1 MAKTITSVVAAAEK
15 QKISPDEAAADM
27 PQFEQYWHH
36 QAQKLE
42 DVCRQAQTFPNL
54 FFTIAPAEWRF
65 PLHGGMFG
73 KADQDD
79 LSTCQAWLTM
89 HMHNCIGAILGDML
103 WKNKAQ
109 AADLGIAEI
118 EHYTYRFEFQGR
130 GTLHAH
136 AVAWVKFNPGVSIEE
151 LSGRSGVG
159 VQTSPLVRLLEEVFD
174 CGAVDA
180 QRGHSEHNLLRY
192 VAGYVAKAS
201 DSLRFQKGDEA
212 RGTPAETSRWR
223 QVYRLLCKRSPL
235 EQEMAMYFAGLPM
248 VESSFA
254 GERMYPPIPG
264 STAVNKYRH
273 TYMAYQER
281 LSAVHP
287 EHAQVQEV
295 AEDGQVLRL
304 RSFVEWCRLF
314 RLHQYIKAGE
324 DAWNYVVRERNT
336 RGRGFGKKCAI
347 AMTWPFELLDIYC
360 GAYTASFLPCLEA
373 ELCPLP
379 MSSSPRTR
387 STWQRCFVYMMGMWR
402 LHWSPWWR
410 SCAGAAWAKIGRQ
423 PLRRASAPELHC
435 CKPWPPEEHDRRIG
449 RLAPFEILLA
459 GSGPRS
465 NRQFWMQLPQAS
477 SRQMPRKRN
486 LARAGHRQDGSAPG
500 SG

>member
-1 MAKTITSVVAAAEK
+1 MTRPWRK
-15 QKISPDEAAADM
+15 QLPQWSLLLRSRRSRQPDEAAADM

-65 PLHGGMFG
+65 PLHGGMFV

-79 LSTCQAWLTM
+79 LSQCQAWLTM
-89 HMHNCIGAILGDML
+89 HMRNCIGAILDEVL

-130 GTLHAH
+130 GTLHVH
-136 AVAWVKFNPGVSIEE
+136 AVAWVKFNPGVFIEE
-151 LSGRSGVG
+151 LSSRSGMG
-159 VQTSPLVRLLEEVFD
+159 VQTSPLVRLLAEVFD
-174 CGAVDA
+174 CGAVDV
-180 QRGHSEHNLLRY
+180 QCGHSEHNLLGY

-212 RGTPAETSRWR
+212 RGTPAETLRWR

-248 VESSFA
+248 VESSFT

-295 AEDGQVLRL
+295 AEHGQLRL

-314 RLHQYIKAGE
+314 RL
-324 DAWNYVVRERNT
+324 
-336 RGRGFGKKCAI
+336 
-347 AMTWPFELLDIYC
+347 
-360 GAYTASFLPCLEA
+360 
-373 ELCPLP
+373 
-379 MSSSPRTR
+379 
-387 STWQRCFVYMMGMWR
+387 
-402 LHWSPWWR
+402 
-410 SCAGAAWAKIGRQ
+410 Q
-423 PLRRASAPELHC
+423 PKTQNPKSKTQNP
-435 CKPWPPEEHDRRIG
+435 KTT
-449 RLAPFEILLA
+449 
-459 GSGPRS
+459 
-465 NRQFWMQLPQAS
+465 
-477 SRQMPRKRN
+477 K
-486 LARAGHRQDGSAPG
+486 
-500 SG
+500 